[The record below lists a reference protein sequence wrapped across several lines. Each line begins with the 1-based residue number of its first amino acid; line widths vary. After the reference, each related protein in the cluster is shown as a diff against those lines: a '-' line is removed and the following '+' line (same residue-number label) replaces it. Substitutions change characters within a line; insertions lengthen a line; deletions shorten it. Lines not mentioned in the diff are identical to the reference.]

1 MRRVAC
7 AAFSVSLIVMLI
19 AVDVQRAVDQPA
31 FLKDESEDE
40 LLDMVPIV
48 ESFLESVDPPRA
60 PFSLKELVLALEA
73 VTPGDA
79 NDTDNDGL
87 YDAIENII
95 GTDYN
100 NTDSDFDRLNDTFEV
115 FNNLDP
121 TNPDTNDDGLP
132 DFFELPEGVSSDL
145 DGDGLANQWDFDND
159 GDGVND
165 EPDLSPFAKSLIQ
178 PRFDIDI
185 LTDGKPTYV
194 TFQIVPHNPENLKL
208 FYQTW
213 DWPYDAEGR
222 MKDLDN
228 SKRDVS
234 VVPKLNVTTNVIPDQ
249 EILNEHGITAMP
261 GYVHLPLAPV
271 MEYGNIVGF
280 LGRMFYPESAPVN
293 LSLQVELIWKV
304 IGYSDVSVSAL
315 SAPGGMYVSL
325 GADGIAI
332 ANQTEPMNGGLQILD
347 LGYDMVAFKIP
358 NGPYLTVA
366 DSGILVFKGT
376 EIGEKESFLSIRGEA
391 GKTGYVAHNELY
403 VSPRSDG
410 ILTANSSEFV
420 GFEVDDFG
428 YYSEPI
434 TLVTYEEPFM
444 LSGLAVEECYGSDLG
459 LIYSENRNQ
468 TIAANLLLAYDFL
481 RNSTTTLADM
491 PDILA
496 SHGISVYN
504 LIASFSNRDEAFVS
518 MSNDMLPTAL
528 QGLAP
533 YFPESENV
541 PIIIANEDHSKILE
555 LSEALS
561 GTYIMG
567 SSCTFDMVAEEIT
580 IAKTMK
586 TNLYNTSNF
595 RYLFIEEIMTEILEW
610 GNDDLS
616 VYNLLALMLNWHAGQ
631 TIITQ
636 VGDTPRNFAFP
647 EAIIIG
653 TVGNIISW
661 GINGLGYLRD
671 ITKTTTEAFKSLK
684 LLPAKGFSRAAVAA
698 GKGTRGWLKSCKAIS
713 KIASGASKFVKA
725 IGKSLNVISCLVS
738 IGLSIWMAIE
748 IGMAIGGTLGTELAI
763 AYGVVATVINVIWTL
778 LSAAIGTI
786 PVVGW
791 IFEIFLA
798 IFDFLFDAR
807 STIIEWL
814 TKAIFGSPNQVC
826 NVVPVSD
833 ISGNP
838 TINTYDIDN
847 NGLDVGDRI
856 ELLCQLVG
864 NLTATGSGADY
875 WVSRSWNVP
884 WISIDAPPGSFS
896 NTSETGAPYIP
907 DTSGYPNRDPLD
919 TQYGAGWRAEFY
931 NSSAWIEPGIGM
943 PNFPVAIRINSYH
956 QIWNIWYH
964 RWLGM
969 FKCTHKDATKT
980 THSFVYTRLYFDVL
994 PENINDFANW
1004 RGITSN
1010 DHDGDGLNNTQETN
1024 LWATNIWKY
1033 DTDSDGLSD
1042 KYERDIG
1049 TDPTTFDTD
1058 EDRLIDYYE
1067 LVYGTNATNKDSD
1080 GDGLDD
1086 YMEVAGWVMTFK
1098 YNIST
1103 DPNQTLFSTR
1113 VFSNPVVP
1121 DSDGDGVDDCEEYLS
1136 NLNPKSQDTD
1146 GDGKKDKAGPRF
1158 VTESH
1163 FEWKT
1168 TYHLEREDYCPDFAI
1183 DSNGFIYAGTEVGIV
1198 KGDNIRYGI
1207 LKFSP
1212 DGTFI
1217 EDWGDY
1223 ASTLAIDESNG
1234 WLYYWNEEGVHR
1246 TDPSSFDPT
1255 LMFEENDFVN
1265 SLDVDSSGD
1274 IYLAFDSAYNS
1285 IVEKRSLTG
1294 EVLAGPWGGNGPSPD
1309 QFGTI
1314 QAIAVDDVNEYV
1326 YVADNRE
1333 EFGQPNRV
1341 AKIDMSDGSIMTA
1354 LPDGFI
1360 NPQGVVVDS
1369 NQQVYVVDNEGRC
1382 IRKFDPNG
1390 FEDTN
1395 FIIRGT
1401 DSENFTWDHSRTPG
1415 LSMDIDSNLNIIVAA
1430 WNGGGAGNFT
1440 KFSQTQV
1447 NASDV
1452 IPNTNPDWDADGLSN
1467 IDEDDGWKLNVE
1479 FNATYACTFNVTSDP
1494 RLNDTDFD
1502 GLSDYEEFILG
1513 SNPLI
1518 PDTDLDG
1525 LPDLDESILGTN
1537 ITCWDTDGE
1546 ALGDGTEVTFGSDPL
1561 KPDSDEEGLSDLL
1574 EFQYGSNPRSIDTD
1588 EDGLTDFW
1596 EYLHGTNLLHAD
1608 SDGDFSFDGAE
1619 NVLGTDPTNPD
1630 ADGDGLR
1637 DGDEYLHGTD
1647 PLNNDSDD
1655 DGAPDGYEV
1664 SVMLDPLNNDT
1675 DGDGIPDL
1683 EELEWGSNPWNSD
1696 SDFDGVPDMQDPDTF
1711 AEFAGPVILA
1721 CDWDEY
1727 NYTRDFAQGLGN
1739 YTEVI
1744 VVSLEEL
1751 MASYTDYQY
1760 IVLVGRADPG
1770 SETVAGLTYEI
1781 LEDTGSVLADMMQ
1794 PDSHEIAIRHCV
1806 WNSPQTVVILSSA
1819 YSADVYNVLQILRS
1833 RNVTILADSFI
1844 AEYQIIPVS
1853 HALNVEYSFA
1863 LDGID
1868 MVKAT
1873 DSVIGVVLM
1882 SSELPCIQVTRYNTT
1897 NTPHMLTHQNGLEEG
1912 DEAMS
1917 RFLEVSVTSN
1927 GAASIPV
1934 HEALIVVYY
1943 RFSDIDRNGDGSF
1956 DGIIDFNET
1965 TLTMYWYD
1973 DVTDTWT
1980 KLSRDLD
1987 WVLDMGVNTT
1997 DTEVYGEAYAGYVW
2011 ARVTHLS
2018 LYGIGGKLN
2027 AIMIPPPNLLLI
2039 LVALCG
2045 FTGIIIVA
2053 VWIRRRKAMPEF
2065 EADFSSLME

>member
-1 MRRVAC
+1 MRRVVC
-7 AAFSVSLIVMLI
+7 AAFTVLLISMLI
-19 AVDVQRAVDQPA
+19 AVDIQRGFNQLT
-31 FLKDESEDE
+31 FLKDDSENE
-40 LLDMVPIV
+40 LLNEFPII
-48 ESFLESVDPPRA
+48 ESFLESIDPPRT

-95 GTDYN
+95 GTDSN
-100 NTDSDFDRLNDTFEV
+100 NTDSDFDKLNDRFEV

-132 DFFELPEGVSSDL
+132 DFFELPEGVSTDL

-178 PRFDIDI
+178 PQFDIDV
-185 LTDGKPTYV
+185 LTNGKPTYV
-194 TFQIVPHNPENLKL
+194 TFQIVPQNPENLKL
-208 FYQTW
+208 YYQTW
-213 DWPYDAEGR
+213 DWPHDAEGR

-228 SKRDVS
+228 SERDVS
-234 VVPKLNVTTNVIPDQ
+234 IVPKLNVTTNVIPDQ
-249 EILNEHGITAMP
+249 EILNEHGITAMA
-261 GYVHLPLAPV
+261 GYVHLPLTPV

-280 LGRMFYPESAPVN
+280 LGRMFYPESDPVN

-304 IGYSDVSVSAL
+304 IGYSDVSVSTL
-315 SAPGGMYVSL
+315 FAPNGMYVSI
-325 GADGIAI
+325 GSEGIAV
-332 ANQTEPMNGGLQILD
+332 ANETEPMSGGLQMLD
-347 LGYDMVAFKIP
+347 LGNDMVAFKIP

-366 DSGILVFKGT
+366 DSGLLVFNAT
-376 EIGEKESFLSIRGEA
+376 EIGERESFLSVRGES
-391 GKTGYVAHNELY
+391 GKTGFVGYNELY
-403 VSPRSDG
+403 VSLGYDG
-410 ILTANSSEFV
+410 ILIANSSEFV
-420 GFEVDDFG
+420 GFEIDDVG

-444 LSGLAVEECYGSDLG
+444 LSGLVVEECYGSDLG
-459 LIYSENRNQ
+459 LFYSENRNQ
-468 TIAANLLLAYDFL
+468 TIATNILFSYNFL

-491 PDILA
+491 PGILVNHDID
-496 SHGISVYN
+496 VYN

-518 MSNDMLPTAL
+518 MSNDMLPAAL

-533 YFPESENV
+533 YFPESAYV

-561 GTYIMG
+561 GTYVMG

-580 IAKTMK
+580 IAKTLK
-586 TNLYNTSNF
+586 TNLYNTSSF
-595 RYLFIEEIMTEILEW
+595 RYLALEEIMTEILEW
-610 GNDDLS
+610 GQDDLS
-616 VYNLLALMLNWHAGQ
+616 VYNLLAMMLNWHVGQ

-636 VGDTPRNFAFP
+636 VGDSPVSFDFP
-647 EAIIIG
+647 EAAIID
-653 TVGNIISW
+653 TVGNIISL
-661 GINGLGYLRD
+661 GIDGLGYIGD
-671 ITKTTTEAFKSLK
+671 ITETSLK
-684 LLPAKGFSRAAVAA
+684 AFRSLKTLPAKGFSKGAVVA
-698 GKGTRGWLKSCKAIS
+698 GKSTHSWFKSCRAMNKVSTGI
-713 KIASGASKFVKA
+713 IKFGRA
-725 IGKSLNVISCLVS
+725 IGNSLDVICCFVD

-763 AYGVVATVINVIWTL
+763 AYGVVATVINVIWAI
-778 LSAAIGTI
+778 LSAAIGSI

-798 IFDFLFDAR
+798 IFDFLFDAK

-814 TKAIFGSPNQVC
+814 TKAIFGSPNQIC

-838 TINTYDIDN
+838 IINTYDVDN

-856 ELLCQLVG
+856 DLLCQLVG
-864 NLTATGSGADY
+864 NLTATGRGADY

-907 DTSGYPNRDPLD
+907 DTSGNPIRTPLD

-931 NSSAWIEPGIGM
+931 NTSAWIEPGIGM
-943 PNFPVAIRINSYH
+943 PNFPVAIRMNSYFR
-956 QIWNIWYH
+956 IWSIWYH
-964 RWLGM
+964 RWLGI
-969 FKCTHKDATKT
+969 FKCTHEDSTTT

-1010 DHDGDGLNNTQETN
+1010 DHDGDGLNNTQEADFGDTSM
-1024 LWATNIWKY
+1024 WKY
-1033 DTDSDGLSD
+1033 DTDSDELSD

-1049 TDPTTFDTD
+1049 TDPTSFDTD

-1086 YMEVAGWVMTFK
+1086 YMEVAGWIVTFK

-1121 DSDGDGVDDCEEYLS
+1121 DSDGDSVDDCEEYLS

-1146 GDGKKDKAGPRF
+1146 GDGKKDKADPKF

-1168 TYHLEREDYCPDFAI
+1168 TYHLEREDYCRDVAV
-1183 DSNGFIYAGTEVGIV
+1183 DSNGFIYACNYA
-1198 KGDNIRYGI
+1198 NII
-1207 LKFSP
+1207 KFSP
-1212 DGTFI
+1212 EGTFF
-1217 EDWGDY
+1217 EEWTEL
-1223 ASTLAIDESNG
+1223 ANTLAIDENNG

-1246 TDPSSFDPT
+1246 TDLSSFDPT
-1255 LMFEENDFVN
+1255 LMFEDYYPVFVN

-1274 IYLAFDSAYNS
+1274 IYLAFDSFYNDS
-1285 IVEKRSLTG
+1285 IVEKRSPTG
-1294 EVLAGPWGGNGPSPD
+1294 DVLAGPWGGNGPSPD

-1401 DSENFTWDHSRTPG
+1401 DSENFTWDQTYTPG
-1415 LSMDIDSNLNIIVAA
+1415 LSMDIDTNLNIIVAA
-1430 WNGGGAGNFT
+1430 WNGGGPGNIT

-1447 NASDV
+1447 NLSDV
-1452 IPNTNPDWDADGLSN
+1452 IPSTNPDWDADGLSN
-1467 IDEDDGWKLNVE
+1467 IDEDDGWELNVE
-1479 FNATYACTFNVTSDP
+1479 FNATYADTFNVTSDP

-1502 GLSDYEEFILG
+1502 GLSDYDEFILG

-1525 LPDLDESILGTN
+1525 LSDLDESILGTN

-1561 KPDSDEEGLSDLL
+1561 EPDSDDEGLSDLL
-1574 EFQYGSNPRSIDTD
+1574 EFQYGPNPRSIDTD

-1596 EYLHGTNLLHAD
+1596 EYVHGTNLLQPD

-1637 DGDEYLHGTD
+1637 DGDEYLYGTD

-1664 SVMLDPLNNDT
+1664 FVMLDPLNNDT
-1675 DGDGIPDL
+1675 DGDGILDL

-1711 AEFAGPVILA
+1711 VEFVGPVILA

-1727 NYTRDFAQGLGN
+1727 NYTRDFAQSLGN

-1751 MASYTDYQY
+1751 MASYMDYQY
-1760 IVLVGRADPG
+1760 VVLVGRPDPG

-1794 PDSHEIAIRHCV
+1794 SGSHEIAIRHCV

-1819 YSADVYNVLQILRS
+1819 YATDVYNVLQILRG
-1833 RNVTILADSFI
+1833 RDVTILDNSFI
-1844 AEYQIIPVS
+1844 AEYQTIPVS
-1853 HALNVEYSFA
+1853 HALNVEYSFS
-1863 LDGID
+1863 LDSID

-1873 DSVIGVVLM
+1873 DSIIGVVLR
-1882 SSELPCIQVTRYNTT
+1882 SSELPRIQVTRYNTS
-1897 NTPHMLTHQNGLEEG
+1897 NTPHLLTHQNGLEEG
-1912 DEAMS
+1912 DEAMT

-1927 GAASIPV
+1927 GVSSIPV
-1934 HEALIVVYY
+1934 HEALIVIYY
-1943 RFSDIDRNGDGSF
+1943 RFSDIDRDGDGRL

-1965 TLTMYWYD
+1965 TLTMYSYD
-1973 DVTDTWT
+1973 DITDAWT

-1987 WVLDMGVNTT
+1987 WVLDMGVNAT
-1997 DTEVYGEAYAGYVW
+1997 DIEVYGEVYAGYVW

-2027 AIMIPPPNLLLI
+2027 AILITPLNLLLI
-2039 LVALCG
+2039 LVILGG
-2045 FTGIIIVA
+2045 FTGIVIVA
-2053 VWIRRRKAMPEF
+2053 VWIKRRRSISDF
-2065 EADFSSLME
+2065 EEDFSSLME